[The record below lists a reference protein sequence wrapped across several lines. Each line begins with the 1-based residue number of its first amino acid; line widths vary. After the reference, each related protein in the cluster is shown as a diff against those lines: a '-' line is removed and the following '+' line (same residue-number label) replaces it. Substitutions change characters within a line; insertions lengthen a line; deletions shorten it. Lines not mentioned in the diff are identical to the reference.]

1 MSDQSSDRASAGPMV
16 MIDGFNLGMEK
27 GTGVATYGRNLS
39 FALSDMGMDVGVL
52 YGANIRSRQD
62 PLLQEVMFFDSDEP
76 AHRLV
81 RMLRGARSVLSNS
94 RVSAFEVSIR
104 GAVVTDGLTSRM
116 PRANSIWNARNLF
129 QKASSQFDVL
139 GIPTRVAASVKP
151 GIAHWTYP
159 LPIRMPGSINVYTLH
174 DLVPLRLPYTTLD
187 KKPQYLK
194 LLKWIVRTADHI
206 VTVSENSKRDIVDLL
221 GVAPERVTNTYQAV
235 SIPQRLM
242 ARDEA
247 AVHGDVEGTFGL
259 PYKDYFLFFGSIEP
273 KKNIG
278 RMIEGY
284 LGSSADSPLV
294 IVGARAWKSEGEL
307 SLLKSAEI
315 RARLQAGERRGRE
328 IHRLEYVPYSLLVSL
343 IRGAKAVL
351 FPSLYEGF
359 GLPVL
364 ESMMLGTP
372 VLTSNTSS
380 IPEVAGDAALQVD
393 PYDTAGIAAGIRA
406 LDTDQG
412 LRDDLSDRGRRQAA
426 LFSQEAYQRRLKGVY
441 DSLLPQS
448 QPQSQ

>member
-1 MSDQSSDRASAGPMV
+1 LNDHSADSASAGPMV

-81 RMLRGARSVLSNS
+81 RILRGARSVLSSN
-94 RVSAFEVSIR
+94 RVSAFKVSIR

-129 QKASSQFDVL
+129 QKASSQFDML
-139 GIPTRVAASVKP
+139 GIPTRVSASVKP
-151 GIAHWTYP
+151 GIVHWTYP

-187 KKPQYLK
+187 RKPQYLK

-206 VTVSENSKRDIVDLL
+206 VTVSENSKRDIIDLL

-247 AVHGDVEGTFGL
+247 AVRGDVEGTFGL

-315 RARLQAGERRGRE
+315 RARLQVGERRGRE

-380 IPEVAGDAALQVD
+380 IPEVAGDAALLVD

-406 LDTDQG
+406 LDTDQD
-412 LRDDLSDRGRRQAA
+412 LRNDLTDRGRRQAA

-448 QPQSQ
+448 QSQ